1 MRFKPGDR
9 MVRDKEKD
17 DEEEIV
23 NASDVRNWGN
33 KNGF

>member
-1 MRFKPGDR
+1 MRFKPGDK

-17 DEEEIV
+17 DEEKIV
-23 NASDVRNWGN
+23 VAEDVRNWNN